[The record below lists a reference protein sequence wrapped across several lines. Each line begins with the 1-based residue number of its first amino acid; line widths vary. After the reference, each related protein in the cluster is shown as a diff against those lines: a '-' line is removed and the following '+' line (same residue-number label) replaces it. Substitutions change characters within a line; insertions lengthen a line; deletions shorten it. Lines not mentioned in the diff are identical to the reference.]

1 MRERTPN
8 TVGER
13 LAAVTSECLALRVE
27 VRMLMVELYREQRMR
42 REREERDA
50 READTVL
57 EEAPA

>member
-1 MRERTPN
+1 
-8 TVGER
+8 
-13 LAAVTSECLALRVE
+13 
-27 VRMLMVELYREQRMR
+27 MLLVELYREQRLR